1 MNTSEEDRINANVA
15 EICGALNRLQTEH
28 DVRLVAACCL
38 EKASFLYQKLRMLGL
53 ESEGRMIELWAVQLT
68 RALEDGEK
76 PIVQYEGAEISTTKN

>member
-1 MNTSEEDRINANVA
+1 MDTSEDRMNADVA
-15 EICGALNRLQTEH
+15 VICGALNRLQTEY

-53 ESEGRMIELWAVQLT
+53 ESDQRMIELWAIQLT

-76 PIVQYEGAEISTTKN
+76 PIVQYEGTEISTTKN